1 MKQDTHRGAYA
12 AVLASMPKAGPRRL
26 EKLLEHQTPKEAWDR
41 LRSGVMPDCVGDRE
55 LRKSWV
61 KHCID
66 VDIAEVEEMLNR
78 LNVQVS
84 TKRDADYPARL
95 KNDIFPAP
103 IIFRQG
109 RNVNLRCN
117 NVKSCSKNVAF
128 DNIALDNIV
137 FENGVSEHSVFE
149 HSRSENIA
157 YSELFEHRPSVT
169 IIGTR
174 RCSPTGR
181 SVAFELGAGLAE
193 AGIVVVSGLALGID
207 GAAHRGALSVDG
219 AAAVG
224 VVGSGIDVVY
234 PRANSDLWALLGQ
247 KGTLLSEAPL
257 HAKPEPWRFP
267 ARNRL
272 LAALADVVVVVESKR
287 AGGSMLTVEEAL
299 KRDVTVMAVPG
310 SIRNA
315 ASVGTNALISDGCAP
330 ACSVEDILTA
340 IGLSSASSTASL
352 GNGGTASGSARSAS
366 SRSASSTKRSMKC
379 AVKKNTKRASEDAV
393 DATHNSVNAAQQQ
406 VLDAI
411 DDNPVGIDQLMLR
424 TNLSVKSILV
434 ALADLEQMGL
444 ITQREGQF
452 ICVNAL

>member
-1 MKQDTHRGAYA
+1 MLNVESSAIANGDTNIKQDRNRGAYA
-12 AVLASMPKAGPRRL
+12 SVLASMPKAGPRRL
-26 EKLLEHQTPKEAWDR
+26 EKLLEHQTSKDAWDR
-41 LRSGVMPDCVGDRE
+41 LRSGVMPDFVVDRE
-55 LRKSWV
+55 IGKAWV
-61 KHCID
+61 KHCTD
-66 VDIAEVEEMLNR
+66 VDIAEVEKTLNR

-95 KNDIFPAP
+95 KNDIYPAP

-117 NVKSCSKNVAF
+117 SVKSCFDGVVSDNIDTCS
-128 DNIALDNIV
+128 DNIALESIAS
-137 FENGVSEHSVFE
+137 ENSVSSEH
-149 HSRSENIA
+149 
-157 YSELFEHRPSVT
+157 FEHRPSVT

-181 SVAFELGAGLAE
+181 SIAFEFGAGLAE

-247 KGTLLSEAPL
+247 EGTLLSEAPL

-340 IGLSSASSTASL
+340 IGLSSASSTA
-352 GNGGTASGSARSAS
+352 N
-366 SRSASSTKRSMKC
+366 SASSTARS
-379 AVKKNTKRASEDAV
+379 VNTKRSSQCAVSKDTKRTLV
-393 DATHNSVNAAQQQ
+393 DATYNLVNAAQQQ
-406 VLDAI
+406 VLDVI

-424 TNLSVKSILV
+424 TNLSVKSVLV
-434 ALADLEQMGL
+434 SLADLEQMGL

-452 ICVNAL
+452 TCVNAL